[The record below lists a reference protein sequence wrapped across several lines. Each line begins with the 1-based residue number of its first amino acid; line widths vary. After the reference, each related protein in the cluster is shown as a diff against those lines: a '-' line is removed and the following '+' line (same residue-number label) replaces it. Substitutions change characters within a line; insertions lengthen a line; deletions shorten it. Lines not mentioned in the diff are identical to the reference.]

1 MSMTIEQKRAEV
13 ARLYPSASWRERVGK
28 MPDAQ
33 ILAIYQ
39 RQVLERDTRKG
50 GGLQ

>member
-13 ARLYPSASWRERVGK
+13 ARLYPSASWRDRVAK

-39 RQVLERDTRKG
+39 RQILDKANGKG
-50 GGLQ
+50 GAV

>member
-13 ARLYPSASWRERVGK
+13 ARLYPSASWRERVTK

-39 RQVLERDTRKG
+39 RQILDKANGKG
-50 GGLQ
+50 GAV